1 MLPDADRAGSAPG
14 DDVLTRYVPPFDLE
28 SDMLF
33 ALAVV
38 DVLPLRS
45 AFPALRFGE
54 VRGRVP
60 LLLWFS
66 RIRRIWHGPAEV
78 RSCLDERDGYGYDE
92 LTVAVPLPER
102 TLLVPGIYA
111 TSPLTLAIGHR
122 YGMPKRPAEMRFAAD
137 AERVSSW
144 AAREGARSEVEASLL
159 ASGRVLGS
167 LLRRTLPWWSWPARF
182 PSGEAV
188 RARVQRLRRAQL
200 AGVRGTLA
208 LPEPWLP
215 EPVRLLPL
223 GLFVPG
229 LRMRLPAPADVAP
242 APRAGPSSWFAGRA

>member
-1 MLPDADRAGSAPG
+1 
-14 DDVLTRYVPPFDLE
+14 VLARYLPPFDLE

-38 DVLPLRS
+38 DVRPLRS

-66 RIRRIWHGPAEV
+66 RIRRIWHGPAEA

>member
-1 MLPDADRAGSAPG
+1 MLPDAHRASEG
-14 DDVLTRYVPPFDLE
+14 DVLERYPPPFDLE

-33 ALAVV
+33 ALAAA
-38 DVLPLRS
+38 DVRPLRS
-45 AFPALRFGE
+45 AFPTLRFGE

-66 RIRRIWHGPAEV
+66 RIRRIWHGPTEA

-102 TLLVPGIYA
+102 ALFVPGIYA
-111 TSPLTLAIGHR
+111 TSALTLAIGHR
-122 YGMPKRPAEMRFAAD
+122 YGMPKRPAHMGFAAD

-144 AAREGARSEVEASLL
+144 TGLEGARSEVEASLL

-188 RARVQRLRRAQL
+188 RARVQRLPRVQL
-200 AGVRGTLA
+200 AGVRGTVA
-208 LPEPWLP
+208 LPEAWLP
-215 EPVRLLPL
+215 QPVHLFPL

-229 LRMRLPAPADVAP
+229 LGMRLPAPADVAP
-242 APRAGPSSWFAGRA
+242 APRADPSSWFAGRE

>member
-1 MLPDADRAGSAPG
+1 MLPDADRAGG
-14 DDVLTRYVPPFDLE
+14 GYDDVDVLARYLPPFDLE

-33 ALAVV
+33 AFAAA
-38 DVLPLRS
+38 DARHLRS
-45 AFPALRFGE
+45 AFPGVRFGA
-54 VRGRVP
+54 VGGRTP

-66 RIRRIWHGPAEV
+66 RVRRIWHGPGEA
-78 RSCLDERDGYGYDE
+78 RSCLDERDGHGYDE
-92 LTVAVPLPER
+92 LTVAVPLPAR
-102 TLLVPGIYA
+102 TLFVPAIYA

-122 YGMPKRPAEMRFAAD
+122 YGMPKRPAAMRFAAD

-144 AAREGARSEVEASLL
+144 AAREGARSEVEAPLL

-188 RARVQRLRRAQL
+188 RARVQRLPRAKL

-215 EPVRLLPL
+215 GPVRLLPL

-229 LRMRLPAPADVAP
+229 LGMRLPAP
-242 APRAGPSSWFAGRA
+242 